1 MTRSLALPLA
11 LAALVAAVVAAV
23 VLVGG
28 GEPRTPAGAA
38 AAKATGERAGRWQ
51 APDRSFTVAVP
62 RGWRVTHGPAAT
74 VIQRENRGG
83 ALVVRRTAKLPGS
96 AADLAKGLDRSL
108 RRSLGEVRTVRSRE
122 LTVRGRKGL
131 LYTFVR
137 PADGTVQS
145 VAVVPTADA
154 SYTLGAVV
162 KAGDEGAARQLGAMV
177 RSFTPAA

>member
-1 MTRSLALPLA
+1 MTRSRALPLA
-11 LAALVAAVVAAV
+11 LAAFAAAVVAAV
-23 VLVGG
+23 VLVSG
-28 GEPRTPAGAA
+28 GEPRTHAA
-38 AAKATGERAGRWQ
+38 AATATGAERAGRWQ

-62 RGWRVTHGPAAT
+62 RGWRVTHGRAAT

-83 ALVVRRTAKLPGS
+83 ALVVRRTAKLEGS
-96 AADLAKGLDRSL
+96 AADLAEGLDRRL
-108 RRSLGEVRTVRSRE
+108 RRTLGDVRTVRSRE

-145 VAVVPTADA
+145 VAVVPTSNA

-162 KAGDEGAARQLGAMV
+162 RAGDEAAARQLGAMV
-177 RSFTPAA
+177 RSFAPAA